1 MKHFSKSARSDLAAF
16 ACQHGAFS
24 AVVSQQGL
32 HMRKLTC

>member
-1 MKHFSKSARSDLAAF
+1 MKHFSQSARSDLAAF

-24 AVVSQQGL
+24 ALSVSKGL